1 MAIEFHCPHC
11 DKFLST
17 SDDKAGRE
25 AKCPGCGEFITVP
38 LSEVA
43 APAVSPAPSAGES
56 SVSSRR
62 MKACAVCGAESP
74 SRTEICEF
82 CGTAFPTSSRED
94 RPQIVDAGVVLSDGW
109 NLFAQRWGLA
119 IGANLLFTVLC
130 IVAAIPV
137 IALAIVGGNLADR
150 APAEMLL
157 IALVLPTVLI
167 PLAAGAYL
175 LPGLTMVFLG
185 IARGEPVDISTLFS
199 SGRYFLRSAAASFLF
214 FVAVAVGMMLCVAPG
229 VYLILRYWPYL
240 FVMVDEDASVM
251 GSFQRAGEL
260 TLVNLGTSF
269 VVGLVGWLV
278 NFAANSVCPIA
289 GLVTQPLASLWW
301 ATAYAKMTARIDDR

>member
-38 LSEVA
+38 MSEVA
-43 APAVSPAPSAGES
+43 APAVSSAPSAGKR
-56 SVSSRR
+56 SVSSPRV
-62 MKACAVCGAESP
+62 KTCAVCGAESP
-74 SRTEICEF
+74 SRADICES
-82 CGTAFPTSSRED
+82 CGTAFPSSSHEGRT
-94 RPQIVDAGVVLSDGW
+94 QIVDAGEILSEGW
-109 NLFAQRWGLA
+109 NLFSQRFGLA
-119 IGANLLFTVLC
+119 IGANLLFAVLC

-137 IALAIVGGNLADR
+137 VALAIVGGNLADR
-150 APAEMLL
+150 APEEMLL
-157 IALVLPTVLI
+157 LAVIVPTVLI

-175 LPGLTMVFLG
+175 LPGLAMIFLG
-185 IARGEPVDISTLFS
+185 IARGESVDISTLFS
-199 SGRYFLRSAAASFLF
+199 GGRYFLRSAAASFLF
-214 FVAVAVGMMLCVAPG
+214 FVGVAVGMMLCVAPG

-251 GSFQRAGEL
+251 DSFQRAGEL
-260 TLVNLGTSF
+260 TSVNLGTSF

-278 NFAANSVCPIA
+278 NIAANTVCPIA

>member
-38 LSEVA
+38 MAEVSTQS
-43 APAVSPAPSAGES
+43 VTSGSSAG
-56 SVSSRR
+56 
-62 MKACAVCGAESP
+62 KASIGSPRVKTCAVCGAESVL
-74 SRTEICEF
+74 RARICES
-82 CGTAFPTSSRED
+82 CGTEFPAVGRED

-109 NLFAQRWGLA
+109 NLFSQRFGLA

-150 APAEMLL
+150 ANDEVLL
-157 IALVLPTVLI
+157 IAFIVPTVLI

-175 LPGLTMVFLG
+175 LPGLTMVFLS
-185 IARGEPVDISTLFS
+185 IARGESVDISTLFS
-199 SGRYFLRSAAASFLF
+199 GGRYFLRSAAASFLF

-251 GSFQRAGEL
+251 DSFQRAGEL
-260 TLVNLGTSF
+260 TSVNLGTSF

-278 NFAANSVCPIA
+278 NFAANTVCPLASI
-289 GLVTQPLASLWW
+289 VTQPLASLWW